1 MAIKKYKPITP
12 GRRFMTVIDYSQYVT
27 KEEPEKSLTKP
38 KKQKAGRNNQGKIT
52 VRHRGGGNKRKYRI
66 VDFYRRDKDGIP
78 GVVKAIEYDPNRTAF
93 IALVVYKDGEKRYI
107 LAPEGIKVGDEI
119 MSGPN
124 ASIKPGNALPMK
136 NIPEGIPIHN
146 LEIIPG
152 KGGQLVRAAGTQ
164 AVILSKDENWVY
176 VQLPSGEI
184 RKFNPNC
191 YATIGQVS
199 NVDHENVVLGK
210 AGRSRWMGIKPTVR
224 GTAMNPVDHPHGGGE
239 GRTKGKIPKTPWGK
253 LAKGVKTRSPRKP
266 SSAFI
271 VKRSRIGYGSKE

>member
-1 MAIKKYKPITP
+1 MPIKKYKPITP

-66 VDFYRRDKDGIP
+66 VDFYRRDKDGIS

-107 LAPEGIKVGDEI
+107 LAPEGIKLGDEI
-119 MSGPN
+119 ISGPN
-124 ASIKPGNALPMK
+124 APIKPGNALPMK

-210 AGRSRWMGIKPTVR
+210 AGRSRWMGRRPTVR

-271 VKRSRIGYGSKE
+271 VKRRRIGYGSKE

>member
-1 MAIKKYKPITP
+1 MPIKKYKPITP

-27 KEEPEKSLTKP
+27 KEKPEKSLTKP

-66 VDFYRRDKDGIP
+66 VDFYRRGKDGIP

-107 LAPEGIKVGDEI
+107 IAPEGIKVGEEI
-119 MSGPN
+119 ISGTN
-124 ASIKPGNALPMK
+124 APIKPGNSLPMK

-184 RKFNPNC
+184 RKFNPNS

-210 AGRSRWMGIKPTVR
+210 AGRSRWMGIRPTVR

-271 VKRSRIGYGSKE
+271 VKRRRIGYGSKE

>member
-1 MAIKKYKPITP
+1 MPIKKYKPITP

-66 VDFYRRDKDGIP
+66 VDFYRSDKDGIP

-119 MSGPN
+119 ISGPN
-124 ASIKPGNALPMK
+124 APIKLGNALPMK

-184 RKFNPNC
+184 RKFNPDC

-210 AGRSRWMGIKPTVR
+210 AGRSRWMGIRPTVR

-253 LAKGVKTRSPRKP
+253 LAKGVKTRSPRKT

-271 VKRSRIGYGSKE
+271 VKRRRIGYGSKE

>member
-1 MAIKKYKPITP
+1 MPIKKYKPITP

-27 KEEPEKSLTKP
+27 KDEPEKSLTKP

-66 VDFYRRDKDGIP
+66 VDFYRRDKDGIS

-107 LAPEGIKVGDEI
+107 LAPEGIKLGDEI
-119 MSGPN
+119 ISGPN
-124 ASIKPGNALPMK
+124 APIKPGNALPMK

-210 AGRSRWMGIKPTVR
+210 AGRSRWMGRRPTVR

-271 VKRSRIGYGSKE
+271 VKRRRIGYGSKE

>member
-1 MAIKKYKPITP
+1 MPIKKYKPITP

-66 VDFYRRDKDGIP
+66 VDFYRRDKDGIS

-107 LAPEGIKVGDEI
+107 LAPEGIKLGDEI
-119 MSGPN
+119 ISGPN
-124 ASIKPGNALPMK
+124 APIKPGNALPMK

-210 AGRSRWMGIKPTVR
+210 AGRSRWMGRRPTVR

-239 GRTKGKIPKTPWGK
+239 G
-253 LAKGVKTRSPRKP
+253 
-266 SSAFI
+266 
-271 VKRSRIGYGSKE
+271 

>member
-1 MAIKKYKPITP
+1 MPIKKYKPITP
-12 GRRFMTVIDYSQYVT
+12 GRRFMTVIDYSQYIT
-27 KEEPEKSLTKP
+27 REEPEKSLTKP

-66 VDFYRRDKDGIP
+66 IDFYRRDKIGIP
-78 GVVKAIEYDPNRTAF
+78 GVVKSIEYDPNRTAF

-107 LAPEGIKVGDEI
+107 IAPEGLKVGDEI
-119 MSGPN
+119 MAGPD
-124 ASIKPGNALPMK
+124 APIKLGNALPMSK
-136 NIPEGIPIHN
+136 IPEGTPIHN
-146 LEIIPG
+146 LEIVPG

-164 AVILSKDENWVY
+164 ATILSKDEKWVY

-184 RKFNPNC
+184 RKFHPDC

-210 AGRSRWMGIKPTVR
+210 AGRSRWLGWRPTVR

-253 LAKGVKTRSPRKP
+253 LAKGVKTRNPRKP

-271 VKRSRIGYGSKE
+271 VKRRRIGYGSKE

>member
-1 MAIKKYKPITP
+1 MPVKKFRPTTP

-27 KEEPEKSLTKP
+27 KDEPEKSLTKP

-52 VRHRGGGNKRKYRI
+52 VRHRGGGNKRKYRVI
-66 VDFYRRDKDGIP
+66 DFYRRDKDGIP
-78 GVVKAIEYDPNRTAF
+78 GIVKYIEYDPNRTAF
-93 IALVVYKDGEKRYI
+93 IALVAYKDGEKRYI

-119 MSGPN
+119 VSGPN
-124 ASIKPGNALPMK
+124 TPIKPGNALPMK

-146 LEIIPG
+146 LEILPG

-164 AVILSKDENWVY
+164 AIILSKDENWVY

-184 RKFNPNC
+184 RKFNPEC

-210 AGRSRWMGIKPTVR
+210 AGRTRWMGRKPTVR

-253 LAKGVKTRSPRKP
+253 LAKGVKTRNPRKP

-271 VKRSRIGYGSKE
+271 VKRRRIGYGSKE